1 MKETYLSRDFQETA
15 AQCFPSQAK
24 ELNAFFDMRLN
35 ALLAIGC
42 WDASSDGGEN
52 IFEKCG
58 RQHGWRYACLVDPT
72 VRFVVTEKLSLP
84 RDGLVITETEQ
95 APPGDPG
102 GACFIQTLMA
112 VSQKFLK
119 RITNQNLPCSAASAT
134 ETAVETVAPTIG
146 LLPIPIRP
154 IIST

>member
-1 MKETYLSRDFQETA
+1 MMKETYLSRDFRETA

-35 ALLAIGC
+35 ALPAIGC

-72 VRFVVTEKLSLP
+72 VRFVVPEKLSLP
-84 RDGLVITETEQ
+84 
-95 APPGDPG
+95 
-102 GACFIQTLMA
+102 
-112 VSQKFLK
+112 
-119 RITNQNLPCSAASAT
+119 
-134 ETAVETVAPTIG
+134 
-146 LLPIPIRP
+146 
-154 IIST
+154 

>member
-35 ALLAIGC
+35 ALQIVHGYVERLPAIGC

-52 IFEKCG
+52 ISEKCG

-72 VRFVVTEKLSLP
+72 VRFVVPEKLSLP
-84 RDGLVITETEQ
+84 
-95 APPGDPG
+95 
-102 GACFIQTLMA
+102 
-112 VSQKFLK
+112 
-119 RITNQNLPCSAASAT
+119 
-134 ETAVETVAPTIG
+134 
-146 LLPIPIRP
+146 
-154 IIST
+154 

>member
-102 GACFIQTLMA
+102 GANGI
-112 VSQKFLK
+112 
-119 RITNQNLPCSAASAT
+119 NQFPDWA
-134 ETAVETVAPTIG
+134 
-146 LLPIPIRP
+146 
-154 IIST
+154 